1 MGIVNYDETLDDLL
15 INGLQIIQK
24 AEGFRFT
31 LDAVLLAHFVSLKEG
46 DRVVDLGTGTGV
58 IPLLLTTRLKKILVT
73 GVEIQ
78 PAMAEMATR
87 SVGLNQ
93 LTEKVTILEG
103 DLRNIHKSLGGGIF
117 HVVTANPP
125 YGALGDGLINP
136 EPEKAL
142 ARHEISCSLED
153 VVRTASKLL
162 NYQGR
167 FALIHRVERLA
178 DLFILLRQYNLEPRR
193 LRFIHPYLGKPAR
206 HVLLEARKKA
216 PATLQILSPLVIYD
230 RPGQY
235 NAEIL
240 TWYGKEVD
248 SNGG

>member
-1 MGIVNYDETLDDLL
+1 MEFVNCDETLDDLL

-24 AEGFRFT
+24 TKGFRFT

-46 DRVVDLGTGTGV
+46 DRVVDLGSGTGI
-58 IPLLLTTRLKKILVT
+58 IPLLLTTRLNKIQVT

-78 PAMAEMATR
+78 QEMAQMANR
-87 SVGLNQ
+87 SVEMNQ
-93 LTEKVTILEG
+93 LTEKIIIMEG

-125 YGALGDGLINP
+125 YGALGEGLINP
-136 EPEKAL
+136 EHNKAL
-142 ARHEISCSLED
+142 ARHEIKCSLED
-153 VVRTASKLL
+153 VVQSASKLL

-178 DLFILLRQYNLEPRR
+178 DLFTLLRQYDLEPRR

-206 HVLLEARKKA
+206 HLLLESRKKA
-216 PATLQILSPLVIYD
+216 PADLQVLPPLVVYEK
-230 RPGQY
+230 PGQY

-240 TWYGKEVD
+240 TWYGKE
-248 SNGG
+248 

>member
-1 MGIVNYDETLDDLL
+1 MDIVNCDETLDDLL

-24 AEGFRFT
+24 TKGFRFT

-46 DRVVDLGTGTGV
+46 DRVVDLGSGTGI
-58 IPLLLTTRLKKILVT
+58 IPLLLTTRLNKIQVT

-78 PAMAEMATR
+78 QEMAEMANR
-87 SVGLNQ
+87 SVEMNQ
-93 LTEKVTILEG
+93 LTEKITIMEG
-103 DLRNIHKSLGGGIF
+103 DLRNIHKSLVGGIF

-125 YGALGDGLINP
+125 YGALGEGLINS
-136 EPEKAL
+136 EHNKAL
-142 ARHEISCSLED
+142 ARHEIKCSLED
-153 VVRTASKLL
+153 VVQSASKLL

-178 DLFILLRQYNLEPRR
+178 DLFTLLRQYDLEPRR

-206 HVLLEARKKA
+206 HLLLESRKKA
-216 PATLQILSPLVIYD
+216 PADLQVLPPLVVYEK
-230 RPGQY
+230 PGQY

-240 TWYGKEVD
+240 TWYGKE
-248 SNGG
+248 